1 MKCYW
6 TVNSSYWHPL
16 RVSQYEVN
24 TSWPPQQK
32 SIVLQYWKPKI
43 NSFSYAEKK
52 IMAYV
57 HQLLDQPSQW
67 QTSQQAGPCSVP
79 KFTNTSITVKHLL
92 IKNKNINQSKSSLLI
107 WHYVSYLFL
116 FMFVYFY
123 KKPSCFVIVEEWEV
137 VIFRILEF
145 LPPVRFRVSWFRGY
159 YWPWMLRTT
168 MFLFFFLI
176 LQLTRSYRLKSRAS
190 TLKAK
195 VVPLMCILFEKLKF
209 EAFLPVLMHN
219 SKVWKVQKVKVQGHL
234 RVTICFQRNVSETV
248 LAINLLL
255 HVYTVLRLFSYN
267 ALQSSKCDHWT

>member
-6 TVNSSYWHPL
+6 TVNSSYWPPL

-24 TSWPPQQK
+24 TSWPPLQK

-79 KFTNTSITVKHLL
+79 KFTSTSITVKHLL

-116 FMFVYFY
+116 LFLERGPFQICPRRCKWCLIRCSNASIHLKIRPPDNMIIIITFFQEDNMF
-123 KKPSCFVIVEEWEV
+123 
-137 VIFRILEF
+137 
-145 LPPVRFRVSWFRGY
+145 G
-159 YWPWMLRTT
+159 TN
-168 MFLFFFLI
+168 
-176 LQLTRSYRLKSRAS
+176 AS
-190 TLKAK
+190 LAYGPQKQRHT
-195 VVPLMCILFEKLKF
+195 C
-209 EAFLPVLMHN
+209 
-219 SKVWKVQKVKVQGHL
+219 VW
-234 RVTICFQRNVSETV
+234 
-248 LAINLLL
+248 
-255 HVYTVLRLFSYN
+255 
-267 ALQSSKCDHWT
+267 

>member
-1 MKCYW
+1 MSLVMRKPLFGSLRPGTTQTKIMRYDFLTTVLSNVYRIKQLLTFISVNMKCYW
-6 TVNSSYWHPL
+6 TVNSSYWPPL

-32 SIVLQYWKPKI
+32 SIVLQYWKQKI

-116 FMFVYFY
+116 
-123 KKPSCFVIVEEWEV
+123 
-137 VIFRILEF
+137 
-145 LPPVRFRVSWFRGY
+145 
-159 YWPWMLRTT
+159 
-168 MFLFFFLI
+168 
-176 LQLTRSYRLKSRAS
+176 S
-190 TLKAK
+190 T
-195 VVPLMCILFEKLKF
+195 I
-209 EAFLPVLMHN
+209 
-219 SKVWKVQKVKVQGHL
+219 
-234 RVTICFQRNVSETV
+234 T
-248 LAINLLL
+248 L
-255 HVYTVLRLFSYN
+255 H
-267 ALQSSKCDHWT
+267 

>member
-1 MKCYW
+1 MFISVNMKCYW
-6 TVNSSYWHPL
+6 TVNSSYWPPL

-43 NSFSYAEKK
+43 NSFCYAEKK

-116 FMFVYFY
+116 LYHVNRCQNPMTQ
-123 KKPSCFVIVEEWEV
+123 V
-137 VIFRILEF
+137 V
-145 LPPVRFRVSWFRGY
+145 
-159 YWPWMLRTT
+159 
-168 MFLFFFLI
+168 
-176 LQLTRSYRLKSRAS
+176 
-190 TLKAK
+190 
-195 VVPLMCILFEKLKF
+195 
-209 EAFLPVLMHN
+209 
-219 SKVWKVQKVKVQGHL
+219 
-234 RVTICFQRNVSETV
+234 
-248 LAINLLL
+248 
-255 HVYTVLRLFSYN
+255 
-267 ALQSSKCDHWT
+267 WTGLVCTHRK

>member
-1 MKCYW
+1 MFISVNMKCYW
-6 TVNSSYWHPL
+6 TVNSSYWPPL

-116 FMFVYFY
+116 FMFLLVSDY
-123 KKPSCFVIVEEWEV
+123 EW
-137 VIFRILEF
+137 F
-145 LPPVRFRVSWFRGY
+145 LLCISI
-159 YWPWMLRTT
+159 TT
-168 MFLFFFLI
+168 
-176 LQLTRSYRLKSRAS
+176 YHRL
-190 TLKAK
+190 
-195 VVPLMCILFEKLKF
+195 LKF
-209 EAFLPVLMHN
+209 SGLLPVAFRENMH
-219 SKVWKVQKVKVQGHL
+219 KH
-234 RVTICFQRNVSETV
+234 
-248 LAINLLL
+248 
-255 HVYTVLRLFSYN
+255 
-267 ALQSSKCDHWT
+267 

>member
-6 TVNSSYWHPL
+6 TVNSSYWPLL

-67 QTSQQAGPCSVP
+67 QTSQQAGPCSMP
-79 KFTNTSITVKHLL
+79 KFTNTSITVKYLL

-116 FMFVYFY
+116 LKQILVKETNICGSCNIGENICDFRSAWRFYLFLLTFYFGR
-123 KKPSCFVIVEEWEV
+123 K
-137 VIFRILEF
+137 
-145 LPPVRFRVSWFRGY
+145 VSNIGHR
-159 YWPWMLRTT
+159 
-168 MFLFFFLI
+168 LFI
-176 LQLTRSYRLKSRAS
+176 NA
-190 TLKAK
+190 
-195 VVPLMCILFEKLKF
+195 
-209 EAFLPVLMHN
+209 
-219 SKVWKVQKVKVQGHL
+219 
-234 RVTICFQRNVSETV
+234 VTI
-248 LAINLLL
+248 
-255 HVYTVLRLFSYN
+255 
-267 ALQSSKCDHWT
+267 